1 MDTTQ
6 LLLTVVL
13 SVTTLLLIFVGV
25 QLIFV
30 LREIRWI
37 LQKANN
43 IVSGF
48 EKLGVSVEQGMSEM
62 HGFMSAMKVM
72 LKVAQVIRD
81 KKNDKTT

>member
-37 LQKANN
+37 LQKTNN
-43 IVSGF
+43 IVTGF

-62 HGFMSAMKVM
+62 HGFMSALKVM
-72 LKVAQVIRD
+72 LRVAHLVRNKKDD
-81 KKNDKTT
+81 KS